1 MNGFVVNGESAAA
14 SKENFDVEI
23 GKKKKVAYEN
33 SIEYTKEHSYLDL
46 LGNKLG
52 KLRFDFFI
60 EKHNLLIEYDGQQH
74 FKPIKQ
80 FGGEEYIKQLIIHDN
95 TKNEYAITNK
105 INLLRISYSE
115 IKNINWIL
123 TNEFKK
129 HNK

>member
-1 MNGFVVNGESAAA
+1 MKTGCPKCNSSFGERTIEKWLS
-14 SKENFDVEI
+14 EN
-23 GKKKKVAYEN
+23 N
-33 SIEYTKEHSYLDL
+33 IEYTKEHSYLDL

-52 KLRFDFFI
+52 KLRFDFFLLK
-60 EKHNLLIEYDGQQH
+60 KHNLLIEYDGQQH

-80 FGGEEYIKQLIIHDN
+80 FGGEEYLKQLIIHDN
-95 TKNEYAITNK
+95 IKNEYAMINK